1 MKSMI
6 GYKLWARSREAKA
19 MRTTLHL
26 LLAVGLSAAMN
37 GPAIADKLD
46 AASIP
51 TGAVYVCAAG
61 SGKDRTIAAIALE
74 EKVAALCRRHTEMG
88 PCQNARNACRRSGGR
103 VYAADGSEVTQADE
117 AEYDK
122 KVMRV
127 RVGP

>member
-1 MKSMI
+1 M
-6 GYKLWARSREAKA
+6 RSA
-19 MRTTLHL
+19 LHPL
-26 LLAVGLSAAMN
+26 LLVFGLTALTAVNRA
-37 GPAIADKLD
+37 AIADKLD
-46 AASIP
+46 VASIP
-51 TGAVYVCAAG
+51 IGAVYVCVAG
-61 SGKDRTIAAIALE
+61 SEEDRTIAVIELE

-103 VYAADGSEVTQADE
+103 VYAADGSEITQADE

>member
-1 MKSMI
+1 M
-6 GYKLWARSREAKA
+6 RSA
-19 MRTTLHL
+19 LHAL
-26 LLAVGLSAAMN
+26 LLVAGVSAATAVN
-37 GPAIADKLD
+37 RPAIADKLD

-51 TGAVYVCAAG
+51 RGAVYVCAAG
-61 SGKDRTIAAIALE
+61 SGKDRTIAPIELG

-88 PCQNARNACRRSGGR
+88 PCQNARNACRSSGGR
-103 VYAADGSEVTQADE
+103 VYAADGSEITQADE

>member
-1 MKSMI
+1 M
-6 GYKLWARSREAKA
+6 RSA
-19 MRTTLHL
+19 LHPL
-26 LLAVGLSAAMN
+26 LLVVGLSAVTAVN
-37 GPAIADKLD
+37 RPAIADKLD

-61 SGKDRTIAAIALE
+61 SGKDRTIATIELE
-74 EKVAALCRRHTEMG
+74 EKVAALCRRHPEMG

-103 VYAADGSEVTQADE
+103 VYAADGSEVTQTDE

>member
-1 MKSMI
+1 
-6 GYKLWARSREAKA
+6 
-19 MRTTLHL
+19 MRYASHPL
-26 LLAVGLSAAMN
+26 LLVVSVSALVVNRPAV
-37 GPAIADKLD
+37 ADKLD

-61 SGKDRTIAAIALE
+61 NGKDRTIAAIALE

>member
-1 MKSMI
+1 M
-6 GYKLWARSREAKA
+6 RSA
-19 MRTTLHL
+19 LHPL
-26 LLAVGLSAAMN
+26 LLVVGLSAVTAVN
-37 GPAIADKLD
+37 RPAIADKLD

-51 TGAVYVCAAG
+51 SGAVYVCAAG
-61 SGKDRTIAAIALE
+61 SGKDRTIAAIELG
-74 EKVAALCRRHTEMG
+74 EKVVAAICRRHTEMG
-88 PCQNARNACRRSGGR
+88 PCQNARNACRRRGGR